1 MKKMYICLATLS
13 IMLSGCSDRNTFL
26 LQCNTKGFLTY
37 RDMSFQECRC
47 VADRLQDSL
56 SVEQYHEL
64 NNNLSDGVEIALN
77 SPADIA
83 LKDAGRQCVSQFKQ

>member
-1 MKKMYICLATLS
+1 MKKIYFCLAVCL
-13 IMLSGCSDRNTFL
+13 IALGGCSDRNTFL
-26 LQCNTKGFLTY
+26 LQCNTKGFLSY

-83 LKDAGRQCVSQFKQ
+83 LKDAGRQCVNQFKQ

>member
-1 MKKMYICLATLS
+1 MKKLYLCLA
-13 IMLSGCSDRNTFL
+13 ICAIALSGCSDRNTFL

-56 SVEQYHEL
+56 SVESYHQL
-64 NNNLSDGVEIALN
+64 NNDLGDGKEIELN

-83 LKDAGRQCVSQFKQ
+83 LKDAARQCVNQFKQ